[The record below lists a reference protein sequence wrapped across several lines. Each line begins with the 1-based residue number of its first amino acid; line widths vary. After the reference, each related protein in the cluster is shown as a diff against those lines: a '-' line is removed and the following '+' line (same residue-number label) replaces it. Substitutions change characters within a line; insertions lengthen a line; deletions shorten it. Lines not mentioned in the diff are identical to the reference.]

1 MYGKQCILYSQ
12 RREAGWKLSEVVTTA
27 ANNSRSLAETKGEV
41 NMSKTKLQAMVEAL
55 VSLREMAAE
64 LADEIDTLQDAIKAD
79 MEKQGVDVLEDI
91 AIVGYD
97 NIDLCAAATPPLTS
111 VVYKTYDVG
120 KMAAR
125 VLGKLL
131 DGKPSDGF
139 AYYLMQP
146 EIVERASSPHKIA

>member
-1 MYGKQCILYSQ
+1 M
-12 RREAGWKLSEVVTTA
+12 RVP
-27 ANNSRSLAETKGEV
+27 
-41 NMSKTKLQAMVEAL
+41 
-55 VSLREMAAE
+55 
-64 LADEIDTLQDAIKAD
+64 
-79 MEKQGVDVLEDI
+79 EDI